1 MTIGPE
7 LIETIKAIAG
17 IITALG
23 VIFGVVFAIYRFVL
37 RQKQQDEEIKSI
49 KEENALVCYALR
61 ACLDGLQQL
70 GANHTVPDAKERLEK
85 HLNIQILFLN
95 SLQVLRVKLVILAL
109 LEQLVQKAILVQWVR
124 AVMRKQGGNYQL
136 IRYKLQPHCR
146 LVSVKVIA

>member
-7 LIETIKAIAG
+7 LIEAIKTIAG

-37 RQKQQDEEIKSI
+37 RQKQQDEEIKAI
-49 KEENALVCYALR
+49 KEENALICYALR

-85 HLNIQILFLN
+85 HLNI
-95 SLQVLRVKLVILAL
+95 VAHK
-109 LEQLVQKAILVQWVR
+109 
-124 AVMRKQGGNYQL
+124 
-136 IRYKLQPHCR
+136 
-146 LVSVKVIA
+146 